1 MKTRDIEKIV
11 DTILVGEIK
20 GNKMMAFTLDDLVF
34 KKLYKN
40 EDNAEEETS
49 KQDIYN
55 FFFFKD
61 DAEEAIKF
69 LKM

>member
-11 DTILVGEIK
+11 DAILVGEIK

-40 EDNAEEETS
+40 EDNAEE
-49 KQDIYN
+49 
-55 FFFFKD
+55 
-61 DAEEAIKF
+61 AIKF